1 MRIFDIFSKSE
12 GIVSF
17 ADLEKIL
24 SLIEFPYT
32 EH

>member
-12 GIVSF
+12 GVVTF
-17 ADLEKIL
+17 VDLEKIL
-24 SLIEFPYT
+24 NLIEFPYT